1 MVVHKYSNHALSHAN
16 WRQPKFN
23 TSIRDFK
30 RNYLCDLIKSY
41 YLCQHRIFNC
51 PNQNITNQTKYHY
64 KGHNSLIL
72 QPWRP
77 KFCMI
82 VHIDSTLT
90 LCHVKPNHTIPYQI
104 KYPYIGYISDISKL
118 EAPNSVLL
126 IIIYIE
132 HNTHTLY
139 HKKLNQTKPNLYFT
153 WLTRRVP
160 DSSRLVLNKIFLSVW
175 NCSIILKII

>member
-1 MVVHKYSNHALSHAN
+1 MVIHKYSNHALSHAN
-16 WRQPKFN
+16 STK
-23 TSIRDFK
+23 
-30 RNYLCDLIKSY
+30 L
-41 YLCQHRIFNC
+41 
-51 PNQNITNQTKYHY
+51 NQTTTNQTKYHY

-104 KYPYIGYISDISKL
+104 NYPFIGYISDISKL